1 MQSTGSPPK
10 RVGITALAF
19 EKRNCSVSCI
29 IFPEVIN
36 PCLLFP
42 GYQVDILCL
51 LSVSVY
57 FGSIVTGRPVND
69 AKGRWCPG
77 GGMNVPVRI
86 EITLPKRQANE
97 IRRTLQSSGI
107 NAQILEI

>member
-1 MQSTGSPPK
+1 MIAVNWVTSKERWYHRSG
-10 RVGITALAF
+10 L

-29 IFPEVIN
+29 IFPEIIN

-42 GYQVDILCL
+42 GYQVDILYL

-69 AKGRWCPG
+69 AKGRWRPG
-77 GGMNVPVRI
+77 GGMNVSVRI
-86 EITLPKRQANE
+86 EIREL
-97 IRRTLQSSGI
+97 
-107 NAQILEI
+107 